1 MPGQGL
7 SKIRY
12 AVRQDARVTHL
23 ATWRTDVRRPVAAVI
38 GGVSWNQVIDVP
50 RLPAGR
56 TETLFST
63 GSREGI
69 GATGSGKALNL
80 ARLGFDTRLHAL
92 VGDDPEGDRAAAE
105 LVGSG
110 VDLHRVADPAGTER
124 HVNLMDPEGR
134 RASVYVNG
142 GSADPPVTEADLA
155 AFCEGADYVWVNL
168 AGYARRALP
177 ALAARGTPVWA
188 DVHDWDGQND
198 FHRDFVDAARFLF
211 LSDEALDDAVGFA
224 AHLVAGRELVVVT
237 HGRRGAT
244 ALLPGHEPLFVP
256 PLEVQAVDPNGAG
269 DAFCSGVAY
278 GHSRRWDWPR
288 ALAAGAAVAAG
299 CVASPHLADPQL
311 TPQWVEERVGRPAG

>member
-1 MPGQGL
+1 L

-12 AVRQDARVTHL
+12 AVGQDGRMGHPAST
-23 ATWRTDVRRPVAAVI
+23 ARPVAAVI

-50 RLPAGR
+50 RLPSGR
-56 TETLFST
+56 TETLFAT

-105 LVGSG
+105 LAGVG
-110 VDLHRVADPAGTER
+110 VRLHRVTDPEGTER

-142 GSADPPVTEADLA
+142 GTHDPDHATVSAAGLA
-155 AFCEGADYVWVNL
+155 GFAAGASYVWVNL
-168 AGYARRALP
+168 ANYARRVLSP
-177 ALAARGTPVWA
+177 LAARGIPVWA
-188 DVHDWDGQND
+188 DVHDWDGQNE
-198 FHRDFVDAARFLF
+198 FHRDFVDAARYLF
-211 LSDEALDDAVGFA
+211 LSDEALEDAVGFA
-224 AHLVAGRELVVVT
+224 AHLARDRELVVVT

-244 ALLPGHEPLFVP
+244 ALLPGHDPLFVP
-256 PLEVQAVDPNGAG
+256 ARTVEAVDPNGAG

-278 GHSRRWDWPR
+278 GHSRGWDWPR

-299 CVASPHLADPQL
+299 CVASPHLADPGL
-311 TPQWVEERVGRPAG
+311 SPSWLERRLDSHG

>member
-1 MPGQGL
+1 
-7 SKIRY
+7 
-12 AVRQDARVTHL
+12 
-23 ATWRTDVRRPVAAVI
+23 VAAVV

-50 RLPAGR
+50 RLPAGT

-92 VGDDPEGDRAAAE
+92 VGDDPEGDRAAVE
-105 LVGSG
+105 LAGAG
-110 VDLHRVADPAGTER
+110 VDLHRVTDPAGTER

-155 AFCEGADYVWVNL
+155 AFCAGADYVWVNL
-168 AGYARRALP
+168 ADYARRALP
-177 ALAARGTPVWA
+177 PLAARGTPVWA

-198 FHRDFVDAARFLF
+198 FHRDFVDASRFLF
-211 LSDEALDDAVGFA
+211 LSDEALEDAVGFA

-256 PLEVQAVDPNGAG
+256 PLEVEAVDPNGAG
-269 DAFCSGVAY
+269 DAFCSGVAF
-278 GHSRRWDWPR
+278 GHSRGWSWPR

-299 CVASPHLADPQL
+299 CVASPHLAEPRL
-311 TPQWVEERVGRPAG
+311 TPEWVEERVA

>member
-12 AVRQDARVTHL
+12 AVRQDARV
-23 ATWRTDVRRPVAAVI
+23 APFSMWRADRQRPVAAVI

-50 RLPAGR
+50 RLPTGR
-56 TETLFST
+56 TETLFAT

-105 LVGSG
+105 LAGAG
-110 VDLHRVADPAGTER
+110 VELCRVADPAGTER

-134 RASVYVNG
+134 RASIYVNG

-168 AGYARRALP
+168 ASYARRALP
-177 ALAARGTPVWA
+177 ALAARGIPVWA

-211 LSDEALDDAVGFA
+211 LSDEALEDAVGFA

-244 ALLPGHEPLFVP
+244 ALLPGQEPLFVP
-256 PLEVQAVDPNGAG
+256 ALRVEAVDPNGAG

-278 GHSRRWDWPR
+278 GHSRGWDWPR
-288 ALAAGAAVAAG
+288 ALAAGATVAAA
-299 CVASPHLADPQL
+299 CVTSSHLADPRL
-311 TPQWVEERVGRPAG
+311 TPEWVEERV